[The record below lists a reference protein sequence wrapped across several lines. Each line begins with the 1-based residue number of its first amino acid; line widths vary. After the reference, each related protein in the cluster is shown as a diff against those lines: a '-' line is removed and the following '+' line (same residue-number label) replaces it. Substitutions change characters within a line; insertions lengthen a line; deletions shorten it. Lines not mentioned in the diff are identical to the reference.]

1 MYIPLDVYR
10 SVYLLQVYTS
20 ILKSFKTLFSKMRKV
35 NLLYEIGTL
44 VKNKNCKEKVLKK
57 IVKFQKLQVKS
68 CPVLSSQLWQPWSGS

>member
-44 VKNKNCKEKVLKK
+44 VKNKNCKEKVFK
-57 IVKFQKLQVKS
+57 Q
-68 CPVLSSQLWQPWSGS
+68 